1 MNLKLL
7 LLLTLFPAGA
17 YSQHRIEGNV
27 IDKEQ
32 KALPYASVRLLKT
45 DSTYVSGMTTDSLG
59 YYRFANVASNGY
71 LLAFSTIGYKP
82 QVIPVTVRN
91 ADVTVPTVTLESSYG
106 YAGKR

>member
-1 MNLKLL
+1 MNLKLF
-7 LLLTLFPAGA
+7 LLLTLFSAGV

-59 YYRFANVASNGY
+59 YYRFANVASNEY
-71 LLAFSTIGYKP
+71 L
-82 QVIPVTVRN
+82 
-91 ADVTVPTVTLESSYG
+91 
-106 YAGKR
+106 KR